1 MVWNAI
7 SPNGLEWIMTSSR
20 NLHHVFLLQPLLF
33 LHRFHFCPSMQIV
46 MKKMHAVV
54 VDADVVDIVDDV
66 VDDDSEICT
75 AREEELLSQYY
86 MMLMSNN
93 LSVLSSL

>member
-1 MVWNAI
+1 
-7 SPNGLEWIMTSSR
+7 
-20 NLHHVFLLQPLLF
+20 
-33 LHRFHFCPSMQIV
+33 MQIV

-93 LSVLSSL
+93 LAVLASLWIVCWIM